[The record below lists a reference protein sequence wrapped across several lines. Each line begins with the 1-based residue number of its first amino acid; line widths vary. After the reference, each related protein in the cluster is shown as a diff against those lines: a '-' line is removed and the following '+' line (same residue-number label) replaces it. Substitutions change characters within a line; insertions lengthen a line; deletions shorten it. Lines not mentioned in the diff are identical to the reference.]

1 MGILSVI
8 AAAAVGWI
16 VGAVWYGINARRWM
30 EAAGLTEETVDRTD
44 PRPYVASFFLL
55 IVVSGMTRHIFAGAG
70 IATPG
75 AGLLGGLGLGLFIAV
90 PWLVTNYLYARRS
103 PVLMLID
110 GAYAA
115 MGTAA
120 IGLVLT
126 LV

>member
-8 AAAAVGWI
+8 AAAAAGWI
-16 VGAVWYGINARRWM
+16 VGAVWYGFNARRWM
-30 EAAGLTEETVDRTD
+30 AAAGLTEETVNRRD
-44 PRPYVASFFLL
+44 PVPYVASFLLL
-55 IVVSGMTRHIFAGAG
+55 IVVAGMTRHIFSGAG

-75 AGLLGGLGLGLFIAV
+75 AGLIGGLGLGLFIAV

-103 PVLMLID
+103 PMLMLID
-110 GAYAA
+110 GAYVA

-126 LV
+126 LF